1 MRISDWSSDV
11 CSSDLHGVAPDHAG
25 TKAVGEG
32 FNRTLRRPGVSVR
45 LGLEFG
51 TDVTADELL
60 SAHHA
65 VVVASGA
72 AGGRAL
78 GIPGESLRGVHS
90 AVDFVGWYNGHP
102 DHADR
107 TFDLGSERAVVVG
120 NGNVALDVARVLL
133 APHESLR
140 TTDIAAHAL
149 DALADSAVREVVVV
163 GRRGADH
170 AAFTAGEL
178 IRLGQSP
185 GLDLVAHDAEIV
197 AGATDPITRLK
208 MDRDRKSTRLNSS
221 H

>member
-78 GIPGESLRGVHS
+78 GIPGESRS
-90 AVDFVGWYNGHP
+90 EERRVGQ
-102 DHADR
+102 A
-107 TFDLGSERAVVVG
+107 SV
-120 NGNVALDVARVLL
+120 
-133 APHESLR
+133 
-140 TTDIAAHAL
+140 
-149 DALADSAVREVVVV
+149 
-163 GRRGADH
+163 
-170 AAFTAGEL
+170 
-178 IRLGQSP
+178 SP
-185 GLDLVAHDAEIV
+185 C
-197 AGATDPITRLK
+197 
-208 MDRDRKSTRLNSS
+208 RDRWSPYN
-221 H
+221 